1 MKVVVAAVS
10 APQHLNGVSR
20 HAANVVRGLLT
31 RPEISEVHLLAGAW
45 QQQTYADAIARH
57 DARLH
62 IHPVT
67 SSRATVHRNCWYYSE
82 LPRIASQLDADVVH
96 LAYPMPVSERGF
108 PCPTVVS
115 LHDLYAFD
123 IPENFGFLK
132 SILNRQVVR
141 QCLKS
146 VDAIACVSESTRQ
159 QLSHWLGSSFAD
171 KAVTILNS
179 VESAPAN
186 CARGPQPLHKGQ
198 PFLLCVAQH
207 RRNKNIPLTL
217 RIFEQC
223 LRAGAIPPE
232 TQLAVVGVAGPE
244 TRRIQRE
251 IRSARLDRKVVV
263 LCGISDSE
271 LQWCYRNCELLLAP
285 SIVEGFGLP
294 VVEALLAGCRVVC
307 SDIAAFREV
316 GMDVCHYIPLG
327 PGEIDAFTDAI
338 RVARKAPRILPLS
351 MPRLS
356 ASVISEKY
364 IMLYRHLQTRVANKE
379 YGALRISHIGSHD
392 GA

>member
-1 MKVVVAAVS
+1 MKVVVAALS

-67 SSRATVHRNCWYYSE
+67 SRRATVHRNHWYYSE

-96 LAYPMPVSERGF
+96 LAYPMPVSARGF

-115 LHDLYAFD
+115 LHDLYRFRHSC
-123 IPENFGFLK
+123 EF
-132 SILNRQVVR
+132 R
-141 QCLKS
+141 
-146 VDAIACVSESTRQ
+146 VSEEHSESPGGSAVPEIGGCDCLRFREHAATTRPLVWQ
-159 QLSHWLGSSFAD
+159 QFRRQSSHDLEFCRVCHGKLRAWPATAPQRAAISACASRSIG
-171 KAVTILNS
+171 VTRTFRS
-179 VESAPAN
+179 PCEV
-186 CARGPQPLHKGQ
+186 
-198 PFLLCVAQH
+198 
-207 RRNKNIPLTL
+207 
-217 RIFEQC
+217 FEQC
-223 LRAGAIPPE
+223 LRDGCHSSGDPTCGCRSSGTGDAHGF
-232 TQLAVVGVAGPE
+232 
-244 TRRIQRE
+244 RE
-251 IRSARLDRKVVV
+251 QIRSARLDRKVVV
-263 LCGISDSE
+263 LCGIRDAE

-307 SDIAAFREV
+307 SDIPAFREV
-316 GMDVCHYIPLG
+316 GMDVCHYVPLG

-338 RVARKAPRILPLS
+338 RVAREGAAHPAICRCHGYRPR
-351 MPRLS
+351 
-356 ASVISEKY
+356 
-364 IMLYRHLQTRVANKE
+364 
-379 YGALRISHIGSHD
+379 
-392 GA
+392 

>member
-1 MKVVVAAVS
+1 
-10 APQHLNGVSR
+10 
-20 HAANVVRGLLT
+20 
-31 RPEISEVHLLAGAW
+31 
-45 QQQTYADAIARH
+45 
-57 DARLH
+57 
-62 IHPVT
+62 
-67 SSRATVHRNCWYYSE
+67 
-82 LPRIASQLDADVVH
+82 
-96 LAYPMPVSERGF
+96 
-108 PCPTVVS
+108 
-115 LHDLYAFD
+115 
-123 IPENFGFLK
+123 
-132 SILNRQVVR
+132 VVR